1 MSKEKFVSNEVFL
14 QLLNS
19 TKEAISEN
27 DISKLISLMEEYVD
41 GFNYEK

>member
-14 QLLNS
+14 QLLNL
-19 TKEAISEN
+19 TKEAISKN
-27 DISKLISLMEEYVD
+27 DISKLTSLMEEYVD